1 MVPLLGYARALWK
14 PVGWGLS
21 RAWGL
26 MMGENMPKWVSPV
39 WGAAAAAPVVAYEL
53 SKHKKKPEPT
63 DDMDPEEVGRRMQLS
78 AERRVKQA
86 LFGKQARLDDLKLLR
101 ETIQRAKQRSGAS
114 TGLRLREGLDQEIEE
129 MDENVV

>member
-1 MVPLLGYARALWK
+1 MPISDYAKALWK

-21 RAWGL
+21 RTWGL
-26 MMGENMPKWVSPV
+26 MSGEGVPKWVLPV

-53 SKHKKKPEPT
+53 SKHKKKPEPI
-63 DDMDPEEVGRRMQLS
+63 DDTDPEEVGRRMQLS